1 VAELAAH
8 ARHDR
13 LLVAQSLDR
22 GARHSP
28 MLELCVRCAALYA
41 DLVALTAALPRSAIP
56 SRPRD
61 FRLGASDAR
70 RLEKGRWRD
79 WWALVRSAR
88 DSLTRPIAIGFTTV
102 GLAGL
107 LLSAGQTLLP
117 LAGAA
122 VGAGSAAL
130 APEDRQ
136 AASAGPTNVPFPAL
150 GVEPTEPP
158 ATVPATEVAT
168 DPASTVALSAGLL
181 GVGLGL
187 FAVRRIVDRTDRV
200 R

>member
-1 VAELAAH
+1 MAELATH

-13 LLVAQSLDR
+13 LHVAQSLDR
-22 GARHSP
+22 GAPRSP

-41 DLVALTAALPRSAIP
+41 DLVAVAAAVSLSAVP

-61 FRLGASDAR
+61 FRLSASDAR
-70 RLEKGRWRD
+70 RLERGRWRS
-79 WWALVRSAR
+79 WWAMVGSAG
-88 DSLTRPIAIGFTTV
+88 DSLIRPIAIGLTTL

-117 LAGAA
+117 SVGAA
-122 VGAGSAAL
+122 IGAGSAAS
-130 APEDRQ
+130 APQDRQ
-136 AASAGPTNVPFPAL
+136 AASVEPTDVPFIAL
-150 GVEPTEPP
+150 GVEPTPP
-158 ATVPATEVAT
+158 PPEARVTEVAD

-187 FAVRRIVDRTDRV
+187 FTIRRIASRRYRV